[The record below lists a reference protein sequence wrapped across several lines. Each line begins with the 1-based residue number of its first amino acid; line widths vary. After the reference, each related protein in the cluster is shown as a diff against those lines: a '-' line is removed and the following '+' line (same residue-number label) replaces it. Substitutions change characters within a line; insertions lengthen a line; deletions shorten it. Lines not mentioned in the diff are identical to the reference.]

1 MDSSY
6 PHQQA
11 MGQSP
16 FFYYNPDPK
25 SNNRQ
30 HGNFTQQPNNMQMP
44 IYQQQHFQSM
54 QPIPSTP
61 TYSRPSSSCSQQ
73 QMYQQMYNNGYQ
85 MNMTPIISPRPMYHK
100 PTIMMVQ
107 EHAPR
112 LMIES
117 NMHES
122 DMYYYPATPPLSAS
136 GSVISSPGSCEVLH
150 TPINPMFYG
159 MEGFEGVKE
168 GCEGE
173 VQSENLAGNEWAR
186 CGSPPMTPGMSGFPE
201 PILLKARFNL
211 LCTGNLQPFFFF
223 CF

>member
-6 PHQQA
+6 PHSQA

-30 HGNFTQQPNNMQMP
+30 HGNFSQQPSNVQVSM
-44 IYQQQHFQSM
+44 YHQQQHFQPMHSM
-54 QPIPSTP
+54 PSTP
-61 TYSRPSSSCSQQ
+61 IYSRPSSSCSQPP
-73 QMYQQMYNNGYQ
+73 MYQQMYNHGYP
-85 MNMTPIISPRPMYHK
+85 MNMTPIVSPRPMYHK
-100 PTIMMVQ
+100 PTIMIQ
-107 EHAPR
+107 EHAAPR

-136 GSVISSPGSCEVLH
+136 GSVISSPGSCDILH
-150 TPINPMFYG
+150 TPINPIFYDLG
-159 MEGFEGVKE
+159 GFEGVKE

-186 CGSPPMTPGMSGFPE
+186 CGSPPMTPGTWPLRLQFLLFFYTVNITFLLASGHF
-201 PILLKARFNL
+201 
-211 LCTGNLQPFFFF
+211 LQV
-223 CF
+223 